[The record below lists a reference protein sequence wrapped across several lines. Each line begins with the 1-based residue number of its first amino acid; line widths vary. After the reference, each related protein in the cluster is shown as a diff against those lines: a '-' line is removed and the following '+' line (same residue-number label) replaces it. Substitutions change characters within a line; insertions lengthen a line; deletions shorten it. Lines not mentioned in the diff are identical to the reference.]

1 MQHPSSNC
9 KSATFFSHILYGS
22 DNLKPKRKPQGLRD
36 SSLIVNERNIEQN
49 IKNEIAKEI
58 KPTKPKK

>member
-1 MQHPSSNC
+1 
-9 KSATFFSHILYGS
+9 
-22 DNLKPKRKPQGLRD
+22 LKPKRKPQGLRD